1 MYSSSRFNQAVLLQ
15 MPGVSVDLLK
25 APPVLTGIGA
35 WCSLPPRAKNDDRA
49 VALWQLAAA
58 SAMCTQARREQVQFS
73 CTVQF
78 SFGARSPAWV
88 DGIVDAEWKGLPGAV
103 AFWQIAAL
111 CRQPV

>member
-1 MYSSSRFNQAVLLQ
+1 MMIVQLPYGNWLLRVLCAHKHVESRF
-15 MPGVSVDLLK
+15 S
-25 APPVLTGIGA
+25 
-35 WCSLPPRAKNDDRA
+35 
-49 VALWQLAAA
+49 
-58 SAMCTQARREQVQFS
+58 FY

-88 DGIVDAEWKGLPGAV
+88 DGIADAEWKGLPGAV